1 MYRRC
6 IVCVAHCVLKAR
18 IGQAMEY
25 FKASF
30 LAGADSRAARHK
42 NLNCRIVSVIA
53 WHIAPA
59 GHPRV
64 IRRAS

>member
-1 MYRRC
+1 M
-6 IVCVAHCVLKAR
+6 
-18 IGQAMEY
+18 GN

-30 LAGADSRAARHK
+30 LAGADSRAAKHK
-42 NLNCRIVSVIA
+42 NLNCRIVSGIA